1 MESMGYLHLRH
12 TVSNGAFESIFKPTL
27 QKYSKYWSLN
37 ALNLRQLKQ
46 QSFNEDNYDQI
57 ENFVEYENF
66 LNRSYFHH
74 LQELVDE
81 TYDLLKSSATN
92 SDFSCE
98 HFLGLA
104 SLKLGKQLDWN

>member
-1 MESMGYLHLRH
+1 MGFLHLRH
-12 TVSNGAFESIFKPTL
+12 SVCNGAFENILKPTL
-27 QKYSKYWSLN
+27 QKYNKYWSLN

-74 LQELVDE
+74 LQAHVNENYELLRNAASNPE
-81 TYDLLKSSATN
+81 FTS
-92 SDFSCE
+92 E
-98 HFLGLA
+98 HFLGHA
-104 SLKLGKQLDWN
+104 TLKLSK